1 MRKVYQTESERIEAD
16 LQRIREMDAY
26 WKTLT
31 YEQQHEWR
39 VIALAKYGESDWRLT
54 HNAKA
59 IAFEASKNDN

>member
-16 LQRIREMDAY
+16 LQRIRDMDAY

-31 YEQQHEWR
+31 NEQHNEWR
-39 VIALAKYGESDWRLT
+39 AIALAKYGESDWRLS

-59 IAFEASKNDN
+59 LAFEASKNNN